1 MKKIQL
7 VIQTAFLGDLIL
19 TIPFLNQVKKKYPKD
34 SIVLICKKG
43 LGQFLKND
51 QVVDEYIEID
61 KGDRNSY
68 KKAISILNSQN
79 FVIDNLFCIHRSIRS
94 ILFASQIN
102 AKYKIGFSSFFAFWV
117 FDECVSYEE
126 KWPDAIRKFK
136 LLESLDSEVRENVLN
151 YDYSYL
157 NSLDDNLSLI
167 SPPQVFAFK
176 EINLSSK
183 EYLSTPTKVIT
194 LFPGSVWETKKWT
207 MDGFIEVA
215 LYFINKGYEVQ
226 LLGGQDEFELCQK
239 ISEQVASQYELTS
252 IQSTNKKSIKIK
264 NFAGQLNL
272 NESLKRVQNSN
283 LVIANDSA
291 ATHMA
296 AYRQTACV
304 TLFGPTTLSLGFRP
318 WSSKAKIVENNELN
332 CRPCGKHGHHNC
344 PLGHHHCM
352 KKISANEVIQAAEVL
367 LK

>member
-1 MKKIQL
+1 MKKTQL

-19 TIPFLNQVKKKYPKD
+19 TIPFLNRVKKKYPDD

-51 QVVDEYIEID
+51 HVVDDFIEID

-68 KKAISILNSQN
+68 KKAISILNSQD

-94 ILFASQIN
+94 ILFASQIK

-117 FDECVSYEE
+117 FDECVTYEE
-126 KWPDAIRKFK
+126 RWPDAIRKFK
-136 LLESLDSEVRENVLN
+136 LLESLDSEIRENVIN
-151 YDYSYL
+151 NDYSYL
-157 NSLDDNLSLI
+157 NSLDDDSSLI
-167 SPPQVFAFK
+167 SPPNVFAFK
-176 EINLSSK
+176 ELNSSAQEHLK
-183 EYLSTPTKVIT
+183 TQTQIIT

-207 MDGFIEVA
+207 MDGFIEIA

-226 LLGGQDEFELCQK
+226 LLGGKDEFELCQK
-239 ISEQVASQYELTS
+239 IGELVTSQYELTS
-252 IQSTNKKSIKIK
+252 IQSTNKKCIKI
-264 NFAGQLNL
+264 NNYAGQLNL
-272 NESLKRVQNSN
+272 NESLNKVQNSV

-296 AYRQTACV
+296 AYRKTACV

-318 WSSKAKIVENNELN
+318 WSSKAQIVENNELN
-332 CRPCGKHGHHNC
+332 CRPCGKHGHNKC

-352 KKISANEVIQAAEVL
+352 KKISAIEVIQAAERL
-367 LK
+367 LN